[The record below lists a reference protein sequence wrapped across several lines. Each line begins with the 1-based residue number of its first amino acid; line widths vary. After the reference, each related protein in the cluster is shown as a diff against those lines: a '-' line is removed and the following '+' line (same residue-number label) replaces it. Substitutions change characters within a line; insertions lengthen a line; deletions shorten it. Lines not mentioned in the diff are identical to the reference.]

1 MRLTVPVVRTI
12 QRIMRTCQHKTES
25 YNLDSSSSQK
35 DSEEKYKVT
44 FHPSLPEI
52 VESMSP
58 PKDME
63 AAWEELSENPDST
76 IEASHNP
83 PTSEEIISTKKEL
96 YSAIGSRRRNMKLY
110 KNEA

>member
-1 MRLTVPVVRTI
+1 MRA
-12 QRIMRTCQHKTES
+12 CQHKTES
-25 YNLDSSSSQK
+25 YNLDSSPSNK

-44 FHPSLPEI
+44 FVPSVPEI

-63 AAWEELSENPDST
+63 AAWEELAENPDST

-83 PTSEEIISTKKEL
+83 PTNEEIISANKEL
-96 YSAIGSRRRNMKLY
+96 SSAIKSSRRNLKLY